1 MRKQLPLRK
10 KLLVSLIRTAV
21 VTAALGPTISWAQS
35 ADANLRG
42 KAPANATITA
52 KNIETGAVRRT
63 TASGDGSFAL
73 VGLPPGA
80 YTVDAGPGTEQNVT
94 LSVASTGTIDLTAKP
109 TAPSTTTT
117 TLEGVSV
124 TATTLQEVKTSE
136 IGTVVSQRQIETVP
150 QITRNF
156 LEFADTVPGMVFSVD
171 PQGNTSLQ
179 GGGISTS
186 GINVFIDG
194 VGQKNYVLP
203 SGLTGQTGSQGNPFP
218 QLAIGEYKVITSNY
232 KAEYDQ
238 ISSAAITAETK
249 SGTNEFHGDV
259 FGDYTDSD
267 LRSKTPAELAA
278 NRKTDSKQKE
288 YGFDIGGPIIK
299 DTMHFFLAY
308 EAKEFNTPVAV
319 VPGGTVGLADE
330 LPASAKAQ
338 IGPTGLPFN
347 EDLWFGKIDWELTDR
362 DRIEA
367 SGKYRDETAIS
378 GVSGAVAA
386 SAAINTINT
395 DKRYDIRWQHSAD
408 AWTNELLGTYEDS
421 FYNPT
426 SLNFGAGSV
435 FTEVAPNSP
444 TVLDIGPADPRATQN
459 KGQKGP
465 AIADNL
471 TFNDISWHG
480 DHVVK
485 MGFKFKSVKLTA
497 QDAGDFNPQ
506 FFYDVTPTGT
516 LSTPYQVVFPNPAP
530 GTNPTATT
538 TDKQYGGY
546 IQDDWAISDKLT
558 LNLGIRYDYE
568 ETPSY
573 LNYVTPADVV
583 AALNSPNPGQG
594 APAGQTYAQALALGG
609 VNVNDYIS
617 NGHNRKQQKDAFA
630 PRLGFSYDF
639 LGDEAHVLHGGAG
652 RSYDRDIYE
661 ILQLEQTK
669 ASLSELTLTFPNQFH
684 TCAPGPNCLAFDPS
698 FMDLATLQ
706 ALYASST
713 AGKEIDVINNNL
725 KTPYSDQFSLGIRNK
740 VGDWNTDATVQHII
754 GKDGLVFTLG
764 NRYPNGSFWES
775 CGNLCVSQPWGNG
788 VPGFGSFII
797 GNNGVETKTT
807 QVLLSAEKPYTKES
821 GWAATVAYTYTNT
834 KQNNDNNN
842 LTDQYA
848 FDEATIGD
856 YPFIPS
862 RVAKHRFVATGSV
875 DGPWGMLYSAKLTLA
890 TPLPDDN
897 LACPGG
903 NGAPNVPF
911 STGSLCTPI
920 SATPGG
926 QSFITGG
933 KIFGYR
939 SIDLQVTKN
948 FDLTAGLSAYLRVDA
963 LNVFNYKNYTDYIE
977 NWGSNGILN
986 SRPVSYNPNGN
997 IDGVPRTL
1005 KFSLGFRW

>member
-1 MRKQLPLRK
+1 MRRHLPLRK
-10 KLLVSLIRTAV
+10 KLLASLIRTAV
-21 VTAALGPTISWAQS
+21 VATALGPTISWAQT
-35 ADANLRG
+35 ADATLRG
-42 KAPANATITA
+42 KAPANATVTA
-52 KNIETGAVRRT
+52 KNISTGAVRRT
-63 TASGDGSFAL
+63 TASGDGGYAL

-80 YTVDAGPGTEQNVT
+80 YTIDAGAGTEQNVT
-94 LSVASTGTIDLTAKP
+94 LSVASTLTLDLTAAP

-171 PQGNTSLQ
+171 PKGNTSLQ

-259 FGDYTDSD
+259 FGDYTDSS
-267 LRSKTPAELAA
+267 LRKSTPAEIAA
-278 NRKTDSKQKE
+278 SKKPSTEQKE

-308 EAKEFNTPVAV
+308 ESKKFVTPVAV

-330 LPASAKAQ
+330 LPQSAKDQ
-338 IGPTGLPFN
+338 IGPTSLPFD
-347 EDLWFGKIDWELTDR
+347 EDLWFGKVDWELSDR
-362 DRIEA
+362 DRIEL

-386 SAAINTINT
+386 SAAINTVNT
-395 DKRYDIRWQHSAD
+395 DKRYDLRWNHSAD
-408 AWTNELLGTYEDS
+408 SWFNELLFTYENS

-426 SLNFGAGSV
+426 SLNFGAAAIY
-435 FTEVAPNSP
+435 TEVAPNNP
-444 TVLDIGPADPRATQN
+444 VVLDTGPADPRATQN

-497 QDAGDFNPQ
+497 ADAGNFNPQ
-506 FFYDVTPTGT
+506 FSYDVTPDGT
-516 LSTPYQVVFPNPAP
+516 LTVPYQVLFPNPAP
-530 GTNPTATT
+530 GTNPTAQT

-546 IQDDWAISDKLT
+546 IQDDWSVNDKLT
-558 LNLGIRYDYE
+558 LNLGVRYDYE
-568 ETPSY
+568 KTPSY
-573 LNYVTPADVV
+573 LNYVTPSDVV
-583 AALNSPNPGQG
+583 AALNSPNNDPT

-617 NGHNRKQQKDAFA
+617 NGHNRKQQKDAIA

-652 RSYDRDIYE
+652 RSYDRDIFE

-706 ALYASST
+706 ALYGSST
-713 AGKEIDVINNNL
+713 AGKEIDAINNNL

-740 VGDWNTDATVQHII
+740 VGDWNTDATVQHIV

-764 NRYPNGSFWES
+764 NRYPTGAFWEN
-775 CGNLCVSQPWGNG
+775 GSQPWGNG

-807 QVLLSAEKPYTKES
+807 QILLSAEKPYTKES
-821 GWAATVAYTYTNT
+821 GWAATLAYTYTNT
-834 KQNNDNNN
+834 KQNNDNND

-848 FDEATIGD
+848 FDQATIGD

-862 RVAKHRFVATGSV
+862 KVAKHRFVATGSV
-875 DGPWGMLYSAKLTLA
+875 DGPWDMLYSMKLTLA
-890 TPLPDDN
+890 TPLPDDAN
-897 LACPGG
+897 GCYGFG
-903 NGAPNVPF
+903 SNGAPNVPF
-911 STGSLCTPI
+911 STGSFCTPI
-920 SATPGG
+920 APYPGG

-948 FDLTAGLSAYLRVDA
+948 FDLTAGLSAYIRVDA
-963 LNVFNYKNYTDYIE
+963 LNVFNYHNYTDYIE
-977 NWGSNGILN
+977 NFGSNGIEN
-986 SRPVSYNPNGN
+986 RTPVTYNTNGN

-1005 KFSLGFRW
+1005 KFSVGFRW

>member
-1 MRKQLPLRK
+1 MRRHLPLRK
-10 KLLVSLIRTAV
+10 KLLASLIRTAV
-21 VTAALGPTISWAQS
+21 VATALGPTISWAQS
-35 ADANLRG
+35 ADATLRG
-42 KAPANATITA
+42 KAPANATVTA

-63 TASGDGSFAL
+63 TASGDGSYAL

-80 YTVDAGPGTEQNVT
+80 YAVDAGAGAQNVT
-94 LSVASTGTIDLTAKP
+94 LSVASTLTLDLTAAP

-171 PQGNTSLQ
+171 PEGNTSLQ

-186 GINVFIDG
+186 GINVYIDG

-267 LRSKTPAELAA
+267 LRSKTPAETAA
-278 NRKTDSKQKE
+278 KKKTDSQQKE

-308 EAKEFNTPVAV
+308 EAKKFVTPVAV
-319 VPGGTVGLADE
+319 VPGGTIGLADE
-330 LPASAKAQ
+330 LPQSAKDQ
-338 IGPTGLPFN
+338 IGPTSLPFD
-347 EDLWFGKIDWELTDR
+347 EDLWFGKIDWELSDR
-362 DRIEA
+362 DRIEL

-378 GVSGAVAA
+378 GVSGAVAPT
-386 SAAINTINT
+386 AAINTINT
-395 DKRYDIRWQHSAD
+395 DKRYDLRWNHSAD
-408 AWTNELLGTYEDS
+408 SWFNELLFTYENS

-426 SLNFGAGSV
+426 SLNFGAAAIY
-435 FTEVAPNSP
+435 TEPLQNNAVI
-444 TVLDIGPADPRATQN
+444 LDTGPADPRATQN

-465 AIADNL
+465 AIADDL

-497 QDAGDFNPQ
+497 ADAGDFNPQ
-506 FFYDVTPTGT
+506 FSYDVTPDGT
-516 LSTPYQVVFPNPAP
+516 LSVPYQVLFPNPAP
-530 GTNPTATT
+530 GTNPTAQT

-546 IQDDWAISDKLT
+546 IQDDWSVNDKLT
-558 LNLGIRYDYE
+558 FNLGVRYDYE
-568 ETPSY
+568 KTPSY
-573 LNYVTPADVV
+573 LNYVTPANVV
-583 AALNSPNPGQG
+583 AALNSPNPDPN

-617 NGHNRKQQKDAFA
+617 NGHNRKQQKDAIA

-652 RSYDRDIYE
+652 RSYDRDIFE

-684 TCAPGPNCLAFDPS
+684 SCAPGPNCLPFDPS

-713 AGKEIDVINNNL
+713 AGKEIDAINNNL

-740 VGDWNTDATVQHII
+740 VGDWNTDATVQHIV

-764 NRYPNGSFWES
+764 NRYPSGAFWES
-775 CGNLCVSQPWGNG
+775 CGSGCISQPWGNG

-797 GNNGVETKTT
+797 GNNGLETKTT

-821 GWAATVAYTYTNT
+821 GWSATLAYTYTNT
-834 KQNNDNNN
+834 KQNNDNND

-856 YPFIPS
+856 YPFVPS
-862 RVAKHRFVATGSV
+862 KVAKHRFVATGSV
-875 DGPWGMLYSAKLTLA
+875 DGPWDMLYSMKLTLA

-897 LACPGG
+897 LACYGG
-903 NGAPNVPF
+903 DGAPNVPF
-911 STGSLCTPI
+911 PTGSLCTPV
-920 SATPGG
+920 SAIPVG

-939 SIDLQVTKN
+939 SIDLQATKN
-948 FDLTAGLSAYLRVDA
+948 FDLTAGLSAYIRVDA

-977 NWGSNGILN
+977 NWGSNGVLN
-986 SRPVSYNPNGN
+986 SRPVVYNPTGN

-1005 KFSLGFRW
+1005 KFSVGFRW